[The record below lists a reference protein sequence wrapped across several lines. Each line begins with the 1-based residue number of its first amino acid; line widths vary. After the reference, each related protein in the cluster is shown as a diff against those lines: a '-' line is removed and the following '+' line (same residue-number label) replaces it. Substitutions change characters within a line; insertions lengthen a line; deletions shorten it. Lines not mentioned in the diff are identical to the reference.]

1 MKKDKYITKKKTET
15 IYVIE
20 FKRYSRPDDKPVK
33 RTYMSYKEAAKDWK
47 TLKSNGAT
55 FNKKFYKTEK
65 TYYK

>member
-1 MKKDKYITKKKTET
+1 MTKAKTKKET
-15 IYVIE
+15 LYIIIE
-20 FKRYSRPDDKPVK
+20 FKRYSKPGEEPVK
-33 RTYMSYKEAAKDWK
+33 RTYRSYKEAAKAWK